1 MGGFAWVTLA
11 TNDSYSLGAL
21 VLAHSLKRVNTAHQL
36 AVMITPGVSEAMRTQ
51 LSAVF
56 NVVKVVDVLDSQ
68 DQDNL
73 ALLSRPE
80 LGITFTKLHCWR
92 LTQFDKCVFL
102 DADTIVLQNSD
113 ELFEREELSAAPD
126 IGWPDCFNSGVFVFK
141 PSDLTYKTLIEFA
154 LVHGTF
160 DGGDQGLLN
169 LFFSDWATKDI
180 SKHLP
185 FVYNVVSSAM
195 YTYLPAFKQF
205 QDRLKIIHFIGSS
218 KPWLQPFDT
227 ETGVARVSSETQ
239 NQKTFIQLWW
249 DLFCAYVHPTL
260 TSNMSRQRLSTC
272 YVFSTSTS
280 PSSLSCS
287 SDLPYNDPHPFL
299 STDISKQI
307 GFWTL
312 PPPQTSHSEEPY
324 KFLDPWDELYDKN
337 NGTDHISE
345 INGYNIIHNLQKIVD
360 NDSLYHNKT
369 QNEFYYEEK
378 TSDHIEDFS
387 QNYMSSQQMCE
398 KLDAFKY
405 SERYDNHNCSS
416 NVYDHNFNESN
427 ERIDDNQKNNYESH
441 YINDNSVQRTNNH
454 DYQLQSRQQ
463 LQSQQSHF
471 MRQYDTNKQQ
481 QQHQTHNIP
490 KYEQESS
497 PTTHPLPDQKHFP
510 PDTSS
515 LTSHHE
521 ECTASFSN
529 KDEAGLAGALSSIKL
544 GTPLSEEET
553 ALQEHLRRQGW
564 EEGNIDYMGRDSF
577 DNIWKKIC
585 ETLADV
591 TPSYPSTTP
600 SAVVSPATKS
610 AATAPEPL
618 PTQPSATV
626 PLPSE
631 STPTGLEGG
640 GVMPPSSQPVPSPL
654 ESVSTAVT
662 SSKPVTPPLESA
674 SIAPSSAESAAN
686 DAQSTE
692 VLPPLLEPTST
703 PASLEQPQGK
713 TSQTVSIPPVPET
726 KLPESVPVSHPEQLK
741 LESQSSE
748 KLIKPTTTTQ
758 SSIQFTDPKQSSQ
771 PISAEQT
778 TEVTATKPVS
788 TIDEKPVEPVVPIS
802 SPKDQVSESMSSEPP
817 KTDSKQS
824 EATAKTIGTEEKPAT
839 APQPFIPTDS
849 PPALSNPVVTPSSA
863 EAAIPPS
870 NLEQSKAT
878 QEPVLPHAVQPPTP
892 TPTEASPTPIEPPS
906 LPVTVPSSTVPSTPQ
921 QQPSIVPAS
930 EERSVLTPPP
940 SPEQP
945 TPFLPSP
952 QVVTPSTPTITAPT
966 PPTSPP
972 AVSQEPPLN
981 VAKLKV
987 QEEIPQ
993 TPPVTET
1000 GAPLSLPEATG
1011 DEPPVPPKRKGGKG
1025 GGGAG
1030 VAAQGEQVGK
1040 QQQSKGGKGGKGKK

>member
-260 TSNMSRQRLSTC
+260 TSNM
-272 YVFSTSTS
+272 
-280 PSSLSCS
+280 
-287 SDLPYNDPHPFL
+287 
-299 STDISKQI
+299 
-307 GFWTL
+307 
-312 PPPQTSHSEEPY
+312 
-324 KFLDPWDELYDKN
+324 
-337 NGTDHISE
+337 
-345 INGYNIIHNLQKIVD
+345 
-360 NDSLYHNKT
+360 
-369 QNEFYYEEK
+369 
-378 TSDHIEDFS
+378 
-387 QNYMSSQQMCE
+387 
-398 KLDAFKY
+398 
-405 SERYDNHNCSS
+405 
-416 NVYDHNFNESN
+416 
-427 ERIDDNQKNNYESH
+427 
-441 YINDNSVQRTNNH
+441 
-454 DYQLQSRQQ
+454 
-463 LQSQQSHF
+463 
-471 MRQYDTNKQQ
+471 
-481 QQHQTHNIP
+481 
-490 KYEQESS
+490 
-497 PTTHPLPDQKHFP
+497 
-510 PDTSS
+510 
-515 LTSHHE
+515 
-521 ECTASFSN
+521 
-529 KDEAGLAGALSSIKL
+529 AGLAGALSSIKL